1 MDTPARIRAVFGALC
16 HAVILSHVL
25 DTLTHVL
32 VATRAVLVVVRVT
45 LRRVAVTPLVLCPRY
60 SCVV

>member
-1 MDTPARIRAVFGALC
+1 MDTPARIRAVFGALRD
-16 HAVILSHVL
+16 AVILSHVL
-25 DTLTHVL
+25 DTLTHVF
-32 VATRAVLVVVRVT
+32 VATRPVLVVVRVA